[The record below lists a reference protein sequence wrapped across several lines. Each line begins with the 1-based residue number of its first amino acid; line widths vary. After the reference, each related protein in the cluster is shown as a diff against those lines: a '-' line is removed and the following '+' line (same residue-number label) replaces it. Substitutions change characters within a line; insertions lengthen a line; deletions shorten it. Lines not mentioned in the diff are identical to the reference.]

1 MPNRPVRKRRQTR
14 VADAKLSKAWVD
26 HEAADCEFKDER
38 LGKRFRSLLAQL
50 SSSPGDSI
58 PLVCQDWANTKAAYR
73 FFDNDRVSEVEILGG
88 HFQATRDRAAATD
101 GPILVMHD
109 TTEFSYIREDI
120 DAIGKTRINIAG
132 AYSDGRTRYITAC
145 GILMHASLAVTTEGL
160 PLGLAAIKFWSR
172 QKFKGANALKKKINP
187 TRVPIEEKESIR
199 WLDNLKQSTE
209 LLGDASRCVHI
220 GDRESDIYELFCK
233 AHDAGTRFLLRTCVD
248 RLAGDGEHTI
258 ASEMDEVDCKGLHR
272 VEVRDRHGKVS
283 EAVLELK
290 FRRILVQPPLYKQRR
305 YPALELTVL
314 HATERGK
321 PRGRDPIDWKLIT
334 NLPVTSRAQAIEK
347 LQWYALR
354 WRIEVFHKIL
364 KSGCQAE
371 QSKLR
376 TAERLVNLLA
386 TFCILSWR
394 IFWLTMINRSTQ
406 KAKACI
412 AFTPLEINILNRLAP
427 ETPSASTRSP
437 SLKSCLTQL
446 ARLGGYL
453 NRTGDGPPGNV
464 VMWRGMSRLTD
475 IELGF
480 QMAMENVGN

>member
-1 MPNRPVRKRRQTR
+1 MPNISVRKRRR
-14 VADAKLSKAWVD
+14 SSIADEEPDDSWVD
-26 HEAADCEFKDER
+26 REIADCEFKDER
-38 LGKRFRSLLAQL
+38 LGKRFAALLGQL

-73 FFDNDRVSEVEILGG
+73 FLDNDRVSEAEILGG
-88 HFQATRDRAAATD
+88 HFQATRDQAAATD

-109 TTEFSYIREDI
+109 TTEFTYQREDI
-120 DAIGKTRINIAG
+120 DAVGKTRINIAG
-132 AYSDGRTRYITAC
+132 GRPDGRPRYYTGC
-145 GILMHASLAVTTEGL
+145 GILMHSSLAVTSEGL
-160 PLGLAAIKFWSR
+160 PLGLTAIKFWSR
-172 QKFKGANALKKKINP
+172 KKFKGADALKRKINP
-187 TRVPIEEKESIR
+187 TRVPIEKKESIR
-199 WLDNLKQSTE
+199 WLDNLKQSTS
-209 LLGDASRCVHI
+209 LLGEAARCVHI
-220 GDRESDIYELFCK
+220 GDRESDIYELFCM
-233 AHDAGTRFLLRTCVD
+233 AQEAGTKFLLRTCVD

-258 ASEMDEVDCKGLHR
+258 AAEMAEVDCKGLHR

-321 PRGRDPIDWKLIT
+321 PRGRDRIDWKLIT

-406 KAKACI
+406 KAKASL
-412 AFTPLEINILNRLAP
+412 AFTPLEIDILNRLAP
-427 ETPSASTRSP
+427 EKQSGSYRSP
-437 SLKSCLTQL
+437 TLKSCLTQL

-453 NRTGDGPPGNV
+453 DRAGDGPPGNIV
-464 VMWRGMSRLTD
+464 IWRGMSRLTD
-475 IELGF
+475 IEIGF
-480 QMAMENVGN
+480 MMASENVGN